1 MDTAYTITV
10 LSLGLTFIS
19 NILLGAI
26 VLLYNIRNKLHQLFF
41 ALAIASSVWVATNL
55 LFNIV
60 TDDTLQYA
68 IALASYG
75 SAAILGLFF
84 LLYSLRLA
92 NVKLNSLVAAVIW
105 IVGIFTAL
113 VSMIPGVL
121 NTDVVDDKIV
131 VNGPFNVMYGF
142 YLFVF
147 MGAGIAILFHEWSRA
162 KGSER
167 GKIAIVLLG
176 LMFAAILGLFFNLV
190 LPMAGNYDF
199 VDIGPVATFILAG
212 SSTYAIAR
220 HRLFDIKFAAVR
232 TITYVGTLFTLT
244 ITYCIAVYAVS
255 TVVMGGSGV
264 ANAVVIDPL
273 SIVLAL
279 LLAFL
284 FQPIKKFYDKLT
296 KNIFYRDAYGSS
308 EFFGEISRLLTSTTE
323 LRGLLERA
331 SEHIAVTFKAEQV
344 FFFLHYKNSK
354 EHHISAGTKR
364 HSRMPVL
371 DARMLDAYVQEN
383 PGDFVVAD
391 LLPDDST
398 VRRMLKSHN
407 IGLAMPLGR
416 GDTMTGYLL
425 LGNHRTGSYTKRDLE
440 VLQAVNN
447 EFVIAIQNALSLHEV
462 RELNATLQQRI
473 DVATKELRASNAQ
486 LKHIDEVKDEFMSMA
501 SHQLRTPL
509 TSIKGYLSMVLDG
522 DMGKVTPQ
530 QEQVLQEA
538 FNSSERMVHLIA
550 DFLNVSRLQTG
561 KFVIE
566 KSIIDFNSLV
576 EKEIDDLRVMAK
588 GHRLELVLK
597 LPGTKYLVNA
607 DAAKLRE
614 VVTNFVDNAIFYSR
628 PGSKIAIRVK
638 QDGDSLVFTVTDTG
652 IGVPKSE
659 QARIFGKFFRA
670 TNARRQRPDGT
681 GVGLYLAHKVITAH
695 GGKVLFES
703 IEGKGSIFG
712 FRMPLAHLPNQPNDA
727 NDH

>member
-1 MDTAYTITV
+1 MDAAHTITV
-10 LSLGLTFIS
+10 IALGIAFVA
-19 NILLGAI
+19 NIFLGSV
-26 VLLYNIRNKLHQLFF
+26 VLFQNTHKRLNQYFF
-41 ALAIASSVWVATNL
+41 ALTLAAALWVLTNL
-55 LFNIV
+55 LFSV
-60 TDDTLQYA
+60 VSDDDMQYA

-75 SAAILGLFF
+75 AAAALGLFF
-84 LLYSLRLA
+84 ILYCFRLA
-92 NVKLNSLVAAVIW
+92 NIRLSRPLLIVIW
-105 IVGIFTAL
+105 AIGLVVSVG
-113 VSMIPGVL
+113 SMVPGIIS
-121 NTDVVDDKIV
+121 TDVANDRIV
-131 VNGPFNVMYGF
+131 TTGIPLTGYGI
-142 YLFVF
+142 YLFSF
-147 MGAGIAILFHEWSRA
+147 MSAGIIALIRARSRTRGVE
-162 KGSER
+162 KGR
-167 GKIAIVLLG
+167 ITIVLLG
-176 LMFAAILGLFFNLV
+176 LACAAVLGLFFNLV
-190 LPMAGNYDF
+190 LPMSGNYEF

-232 TITYVGTLFTLT
+232 AITYAGTLFTLA
-244 ITYCIAVYAVS
+244 ITYCLAVYVVS
-255 TVVMGGSGV
+255 TLLVGGDVSSPI
-264 ANAVVIDPL
+264 VIDPL
-273 SIVLAL
+273 SIILAL

-284 FQPIKKFYDKLT
+284 FQPIKKFYDELT

-308 EFFGEISRLLTSTTE
+308 EFFRDISQLLASTTE

-331 SEHIAVTFKAEQV
+331 SEQIAMTFKAEQA
-344 FFFLHYKNSK
+344 FFFVHYTNSK
-354 EHHISAGTKR
+354 DHHISAGTR
-364 HSRMPVL
+364 GHARLPML
-371 DARMLDAYVQEN
+371 DARMLDTHMEAHSESI
-383 PGDFVVAD
+383 VVTD
-391 LLPDDST
+391 LLPDDSP
-398 VRRMLKSHN
+398 VRRMLRSHSVA
-407 IGLAMPLGR
+407 LVMPLKYES
-416 GDTMTGYLL
+416 TMTGYLL
-425 LGNHRTGSYTKRDLE
+425 IGGHRSGNYTKRDLE

-566 KSIIDFNSLV
+566 KSIIDFNTLV

-628 PGSKIAIRVK
+628 AGSKIAIRVK

-681 GVGLYLAHKVITAH
+681 GVGLYLAHKVISAH

-703 IEGKGSIFG
+703 VEGKGSIFG
-712 FRMPLAHLPNQPNDA
+712 FRMPLAHLPNQPDDA